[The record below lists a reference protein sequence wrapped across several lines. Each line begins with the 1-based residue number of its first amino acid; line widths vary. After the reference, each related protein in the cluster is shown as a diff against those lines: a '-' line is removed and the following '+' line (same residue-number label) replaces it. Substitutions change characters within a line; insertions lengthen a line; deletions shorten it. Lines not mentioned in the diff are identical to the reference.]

1 MRWILKSVIDM
12 RDSEVPFNLFVPN
25 APFIYP
31 LKTLENRKVEKGCI
45 GDKLVKRSLL
55 LDINVVMTEII
66 PVLWAH
72 LLKKL
77 VFWRR
82 NSFWILEIHFFRKMN
97 PECDFTSLKWTL
109 PKMCPYS
116 ELFWSVFSR
125 VRTEYGEIL
134 VRIFPNAGK
143 YGPE

>member
-1 MRWILKSVIDM
+1 MRWILKICNWH
-12 RDSEVPFNLFVPN
+12 SEVPFNLFVPN
-25 APFIYP
+25 ALFICS

-45 GDKLVKRSLL
+45 GNKWIKRPLL

-66 PVLWAH
+66 SVLWAH
-72 LLKKL
+72 LLNKL

-97 PECDFTSLKWTL
+97 PKCDFTSLKWTL

-116 ELFWSVFSR
+116 ELFWSVFSCA
-125 VRTEYGEIL
+125 RTEYGEIL
-134 VRIFPNAGK
+134 RFSLH
-143 YGPE
+143 